1 MPRRSKQLVKQDFK
15 PGIIGWVRR
24 RVLPILAK
32 GTAMLGILMLGAW
45 ITGRV
50 LTDEH
55 HWSQYLYWMPALAMV
70 GGAWVMLVLSTILA
84 ALARR
89 LGGLI
94 LRPILLV
101 LVIGCTIHLVFG
113 VWHLHRAPFADRSK
127 DPGAIR
133 VGHWNLAGQEQD
145 TKAIGDTF
153 NELDVDIAL
162 LANVQWG
169 EPRQIVLEHFE
180 HFAPEERVRWVN
192 YSHKLNADPA
202 HFRVEGDAIIASRYP
217 MTRTGLVRFG
227 SRERQL
233 VLHHSSSESGW
244 VMFAMFDLDP
254 ERTDDPPF
262 VVWFVDLPSNPTSWK
277 MDSMREVRQY
287 VDAWDGSG
295 WEMGRH
301 VWERTTS
308 DNGSFPAP
316 DLIVGDFN
324 TPRGSA
330 SIDQLIP
337 GFDDAFESA
346 GFGRGRSFVIE
357 DGSWSENLMF
367 KVLDMHIDLTLVAPT
382 HSTTGYALIHM
393 DDADHAIQVTDIV
406 LGNSE

>member
-70 GGAWVMLVLSTILA
+70 GGAWVMLALSTIFA

-89 LGGLI
+89 LGGLL

-101 LVIGCTIHLVFG
+101 LAIGCTIHLVFG
-113 VWHLHRAPFADRSK
+113 VWHLHRAPFANRSK
-127 DPGAIR
+127 DLDAIR
-133 VGHWNLAGQEQD
+133 IGHWNLAGQEQD
-145 TKAIGDTF
+145 TNAIGDTF
-153 NELDVDIAL
+153 NEIDVDIVL

-169 EPRQIVLEHFE
+169 EPRQEVLEHFE
-180 HFAPEERVRWVN
+180 HFAPDERVRWVN

-217 MTRTGLVRFG
+217 MTRTGLVSFG
-227 SRERQL
+227 SRERQQ
-233 VLHHSSSESGW
+233 VLSHSSSGKGW
-244 VMFAMFDLDP
+244 VMFAEFDLDL
-254 ERTDDPPF
+254 ERRDDAPF
-262 VVWFVDLPSNPTSWK
+262 VVWFVDLPSNPTQWK
-277 MDSMREVRQY
+277 MDSMREVQREI
-287 VDAWDGSG
+287 DAWNGDG
-295 WEMGRH
+295 WAMGQH
-301 VWERTTS
+301 VWERYQ
-308 DNGSFPAP
+308 DEGASFPDP
-316 DLIVGDFN
+316 DMVIGDFN

-330 SIDQLIP
+330 SIDLLAP
-337 GFDDAFESA
+337 GFKDAFEDA
-346 GFGRGRSFVIE
+346 GYGRGRSFAIE

-367 KVLDMHIDLTLVAPT
+367 KLVDMHIDLTLVDPS
-382 HSTTGYALIHM
+382 HTTRGYRLI
-393 DDADHAIQVTDIV
+393 DGGDADHALQVCDIV
-406 LGNSE
+406 LGQR